1 MTPRPDTLGAMTVRL
16 LPDPNMETPAEPKDR
31 CGDSGNVIQIICP
44 GCMQANV
51 LDPRRVERLRKTFG
65 LRCAECA
72 ALVEVRSGA
81 TRPVPDDIASLY
93 TTEPIDARPAGWKR
107 LLGSRH

>member
-1 MTPRPDTLGAMTVRL
+1 MTVRL
-16 LPDPNMETPAEPKDR
+16 LPDPNTGTTPEPKDR
-31 CGDSGNVIQIICP
+31 CGDSGNVIHIICP
-44 GCMQANV
+44 GCTQANV

-65 LRCAECA
+65 LRCAECR
-72 ALVEVRSGA
+72 ALVEVRHGDA

-93 TTEPIDARPAGWKR
+93 ATEPINARPAGWKR